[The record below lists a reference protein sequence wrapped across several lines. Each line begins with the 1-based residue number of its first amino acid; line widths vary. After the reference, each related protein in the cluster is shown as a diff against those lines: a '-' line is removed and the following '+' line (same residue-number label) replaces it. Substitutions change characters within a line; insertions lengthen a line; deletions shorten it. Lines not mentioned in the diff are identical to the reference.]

1 MMQGWILF
9 ARVNSACTSFWV
21 SPNHL
26 LCSLLAVTLMKLHP
40 DSAARACM
48 VKTQGSA
55 NPKRQEKLQASIAA
69 FCKGKS
75 SLGSDS
81 GIAGSK

>member
-9 ARVNSACTSFWV
+9 ARVNSACTNFWV

-40 DSAARACM
+40 DSAARACI
-48 VKTQGSA
+48 VITEGWS
-55 NPKRQEKLQASIAA
+55 NPKHQEKLQANISA
-69 FCKGKS
+69 FC
-75 SLGSDS
+75 
-81 GIAGSK
+81 